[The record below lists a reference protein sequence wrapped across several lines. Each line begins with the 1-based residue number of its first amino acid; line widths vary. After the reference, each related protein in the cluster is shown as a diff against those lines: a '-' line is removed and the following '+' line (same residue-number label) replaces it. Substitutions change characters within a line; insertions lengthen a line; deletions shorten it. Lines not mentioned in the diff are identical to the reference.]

1 MASAR
6 MINAQYPKN
15 VGVIVRIME
24 KRPNPPKE
32 VGKVT

>member
-1 MASAR
+1 MASAG

-15 VGVIVRIME
+15 VGITVRIME
-24 KRPNPPKE
+24 RRPNPPKE